1 MGGKDDVKKTAK
13 KVRKGPDVRTQVH
26 KQLKAAIDRAEK
38 KTAVV
43 DAKVASHIKSAVM
56 SALYKSLNQQA
67 PSTTTP
73 PTLAATAA
81 SQQQPARA
89 QGRAPIDAA
98 NLKSFEAE
106 IAAAVSANDRN
117 LEKIASQVEVA
128 NGHEVQPVIPS
139 TSSYAEQEVRK
150 ALQRAGV
157 PIEPVAA
164 KAAAKKVIEDP
175 KLVKVAKKAAK
186 KVAKD
191 TKLVK
196 AAKKAAAEKFAT
208 KKKEEEKK
216 RTKKDKKRT
225 KKEKKRTKKA
235 ASAKVAKDLKHV
247 KAVKKAAKK
256 IAIVPKKVAMK
267 NKAAPAVKKVV
278 SSLAVKKTLTT
289 RKAPK
294 VQPKESIAQM

>member
-191 TKLVK
+191 TKL
-196 AAKKAAAEKFAT
+196 EKSAT
-208 KKKEEEKK
+208 KKKKEEQKRTKSEEKK